1 MKIMVKYK
9 TIEYFQAFFEVN
21 QTIFSSLSIRDILKL
36 LVKRTVNTLG
46 AKAGSLRLLDEKTK
60 RLELVASYLLST
72 KYLDKGTLIS
82 DKSIPEVLEGK
93 VVTIKDASKDPRIQ
107 YQKEKT
113 AEGINTI
120 LSVPVVAND
129 RVIGVLR
136 LYSGEPRDFSDEEIE
151 FVSALAEIGGLAIV
165 NAKIYEDEGIKLS
178 SLLKK
183 CGVELPEEPR
193 RPKQKLKLFA
203 RETIDPSKSL
213 EYFRGLHEITRAILS
228 TLDSRKVIALVIEKV
243 LLLMKVKA
251 CSLRL
256 INETTRELE
265 LVASKGLS
273 ERYLKKGPLH
283 IDKSIR
289 DTLEGTPVFIPDA
302 RTDSRVEYLA
312 EKAQEGIVS
321 ILSLPIVARK
331 RVIGMLRL
339 YSQEMRK
346 YSREEVAFLSALAEM
361 AGIAI
366 INAKMYEKT
375 KYDLS
380 FWETTLG
387 YMGVKGDQK

>member
-1 MKIMVKYK
+1 MTIMAKHK
-9 TIEYFQAFFEVN
+9 TIEYFRAFFEVG
-21 QTIFSSLSIRDILKL
+21 QTIFSSLSLKDILKL

-46 AKAGSLRLLDEKTK
+46 VKAGSLRLLDEKTK
-60 RLELVASYLLST
+60 RLELVASYLLSK
-72 KYLDKGTLIS
+72 KYLKKGILSS

-93 VVTIKDASKDPRIQ
+93 VVTIKDAFKDPRIQ
-107 YQKEKT
+107 FQREKME
-113 AEGINTI
+113 EGINTI
-120 LSVPVVAND
+120 LSVPVMAKN

-136 LYSGEPRDFSDEEIE
+136 LYTGEPRDYSDEEIE
-151 FVSALAEIGGLAIV
+151 FVSALAEIGGLAIA

-183 CGVELPEEPR
+183 FGVELPEEPR
-193 RPKQKLKLFA
+193 RQKQGLKSFA
-203 RETIDPSKSL
+203 PEPIDPSKSL
-213 EYFRGLHEITRAILS
+213 EYFRGLHEITRTILS
-228 TLDSRKVIALVIEKV
+228 TLDSGQVIALVIEKV
-243 LLLMKVKA
+243 LAIMGVKA

-256 INETTRELE
+256 INEMTRELE
-265 LVASKGLS
+265 LVASRGLS
-273 ERYLKKGPLH
+273 EHYLKKGPLH

-289 DTLEGTPVFIPDA
+289 NTLEGTPVFIPDA

-321 ILSLPIVARK
+321 ILSLPIIARK
-331 RVIGMLRL
+331 RVFGILRL
-339 YSQEMRK
+339 YSQEIRH
-346 YSREEVAFLSALAEM
+346 YNREEVAFISALAEM